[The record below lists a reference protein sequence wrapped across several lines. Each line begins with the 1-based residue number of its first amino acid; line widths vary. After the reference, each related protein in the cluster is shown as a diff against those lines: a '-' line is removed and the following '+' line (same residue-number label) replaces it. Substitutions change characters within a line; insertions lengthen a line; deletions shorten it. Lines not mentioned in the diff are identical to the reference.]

1 VKRFKINMV
10 NFSVN
15 SLLCVIC
22 VLGTA
27 QSFVPTSFTL
37 RSTQKTTTSP
47 MELSNMF
54 TDMVEDRAEAAHDF
68 FDRFAKPFAKD
79 KKSVA
84 SHLKRTPDETG
95 AYTVFKHIPTK
106 EMTGISPDMTQL
118 CATLS
123 SRLYDAT
130 EIDELHIKT
139 VDDFEAVPF
148 IFDNGG
154 AFNQTSSPFGVVITG
169 KTMILGWRG
178 TSGLMD
184 QLNDVACAPQS
195 SMMWRK
201 HAETIKAQGAM
212 TSVAADD
219 LVTHENDIIKK
230 IIDDGITEIIT
241 TGHSLGG
248 GVAQVANL
256 ILSAQTE
263 DETSPWHKIIEK
275 NGNISI
281 RSMCF
286 EPPMTTV
293 LVAKEEKKHPE
304 SEAFVESLISRSCL
318 TVFGNDP
325 VPRSYGYL
333 TFLEDFAQNCE
344 AEIASDKL
352 HIPKVAQQM
361 FHMRGQLTHLIDE
374 KTDNNEFRWLMAVGS
389 KYVHLGNIIHYEN
402 KDAMPRI
409 LHDKGAFFKNKA
421 GLKNV
426 FRSVKYEKCD
436 APLDT
441 FVKDWHNL
449 PVAGPGI
456 SFSKAQL
463 GEK

>member
-1 VKRFKINMV
+1 MV

-27 QSFVPTSFTL
+27 QSFVPTSFAL
-37 RSTQKTTTSP
+37 RSTQKTTTSS
-47 MELSNMF
+47 MKLLNSF
-54 TDMVEDRAEAAHDF
+54 TDFFEDRAEDAGDF
-68 FDRFAKPFAKD
+68 YDRFAKPFAKD
-79 KKSVA
+79 VKSLA
-84 SHLKRTPDETG
+84 SDLKRTPDETG

-123 SRLYDAT
+123 NRLYHAT
-130 EIDELHIKT
+130 EIDELHVKT

-154 AFNQTSSPFGVVITG
+154 AFNQTSSPFGVIISG

-178 TSGLMD
+178 TSGLID

-195 SMMWRK
+195 SMIWRK

-256 ILSAQTE
+256 ILSAQIE
-263 DETSPWHKIIEK
+263 DEASPWHKIIEK
-275 NGNISI
+275 NSNILI

-293 LVAKEEKKHPE
+293 LVAKEEKKNPE

-333 TFLEDFAQNCE
+333 TFLEDFARNCE

-352 HIPKVAQQM
+352 HIPMVAQEM
-361 FHMRGQLTHLIDE
+361 FHLRGKLNDIVDE

-389 KYVHLGNIIHYEN
+389 KYVHLGNIIHYED

-409 LHDKGAFFKNKA
+409 LQDKGAFFKNKA
-421 GLKNV
+421 GIKNA
-426 FRSVKYEKCD
+426 FRSVKYENCD